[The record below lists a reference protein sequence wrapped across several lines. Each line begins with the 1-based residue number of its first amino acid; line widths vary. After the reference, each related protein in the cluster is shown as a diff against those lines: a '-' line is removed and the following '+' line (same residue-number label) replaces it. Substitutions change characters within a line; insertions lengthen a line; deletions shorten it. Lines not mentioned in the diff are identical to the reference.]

1 MSSEP
6 EGGQAVLNQIWTW
19 GIIVVGYTVPS
30 LLLGL
35 GLHPAGSVIERWGRS
50 ASSLS

>member
-1 MSSEP
+1 MRGE
-6 EGGQAVLNQIWTW
+6 IWTW
-19 GIIVVGYTVPS
+19 GIIVVGYTLPG

-35 GLHPAGSVIERWGRS
+35 ALRPAGSVFERWGRS